1 VPQLAEQAP
10 LLRPF
15 SILVA
20 DDTGD
25 SRQLLVRFL
34 QKCTTAHIVEA
45 RNGADAV
52 EAFNRF
58 RPPLVFLDID
68 MPEMDGMAALN
79 KIRAIEQKSFCV
91 MVTGLSSAKNVNQAL
106 AEGANAFVVKP
117 YSSGRIAEVMHKF
130 EKHSGSRVLVQ
141 FD

>member
-1 VPQLAEQAP
+1 MAEQAP
-10 LLRPF
+10 LPRPF

-25 SRQLLVRFL
+25 SRQLLVRLL
-34 QKCTTAHIVEA
+34 QKCTTAQIVEA

-52 EAFNRF
+52 DAFNRF
-58 RPPLVFLDID
+58 RSPLVFLDID

-79 KIRAIEQKSFCV
+79 KIRAIEQSSFCV

-117 YSSGRIAEVMHKF
+117 YSAGRIADVLRKY
-130 EKHSGSRVLVQ
+130 EKHSGSGIFVQ
-141 FD
+141 LD